1 MFSILTSKIFG
12 ATTLALLMLF
22 TLQTCRAD
30 RLADELEEQKALA
43 KGWKDAQK
51 TTKQSL
57 DDVIAALA
65 EKNAESRERA
75 KQLEAAKGQAAVD
88 AKRNAEAY
96 RTTQQKIDALL
107 RTRGTSTCA
116 TPGDV
121 REALAGI

>member
-1 MFSILTSKIFG
+1 MRISDWSSDVCSSDLLDKQVELTK
-12 ATTLALLMLF
+12 
-22 TLQTCRAD
+22 
-30 RLADELEEQKALA
+30 K
-43 KGWKDAQK
+43 WKDAQQI
-51 TTKQSL
+51 TRSSL

-75 KQLEAAKGQAAVD
+75 KKLEASKLKAEAD

-96 RTTQQKIDALL
+96 RSTQQKIDALL
-107 RTRGTSTCA
+107 RARGTSTCV

>member
-1 MFSILTSKIFG
+1 MFSVLTSKIFG
-12 ATTLALLMLF
+12 ATTLALLMLL

-30 RLADELEEQKALA
+30 RLADELEDQKVLT
-43 KGWKDAQK
+43 KSWKDAQK

-75 KQLEAAKGQAAVD
+75 KKLDAAKLKAEAD

-96 RTTQQKIDALL
+96 RSTQQKIDALL
-107 RTRGTSTCA
+107 RTRGTSTCV